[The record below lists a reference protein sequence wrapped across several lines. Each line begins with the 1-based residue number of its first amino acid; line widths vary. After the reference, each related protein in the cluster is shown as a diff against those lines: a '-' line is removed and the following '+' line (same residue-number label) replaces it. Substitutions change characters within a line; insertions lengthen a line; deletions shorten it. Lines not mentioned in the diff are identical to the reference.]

1 MRANKLKNALE
12 AGDSI
17 FASGPGFCSPELVE
31 FLGYLEF
38 DCIFID
44 AEHGPIGLREAQE
57 MVRAADVLGVPTLT
71 RVPRND
77 PATILGYLETG
88 VGSILVPHVN
98 DAASAQAA
106 VGAAR
111 YPPLGI
117 RGAHSGTRAANYGMT
132 QTSAEYFA
140 RADQETLV
148 SVMIE
153 EHTAIKNMD
162 EILQVEGLDLFMLG
176 PGDLSM
182 SMGFPG
188 QPYHPEVQANVDL
201 ALKKIVAAG
210 KSAGTVAGN
219 GEQARQLAERG
230 FQLILVSTT
239 GLLASA
245 ARQFLTEARNRE

>member
-1 MRANKLKNALE
+1 MRVSRLKKALQ
-12 AGDSI
+12 AGESI
-17 FASGPGFCSPELVE
+17 IAAGPGFSSPELVE
-31 FLGYLEF
+31 FLGYLAF

-44 AEHGPIGLREAQE
+44 AEHGPIGLKEAQE
-57 MVRAADVLGVPTLT
+57 MVRAADAVGIPTLT
-71 RVPRND
+71 RVPQND

-88 VGSILVPHVN
+88 TEGILVPHVN
-98 DAASAQAA
+98 DAAAAQAA
-106 VGAAR
+106 VGAAK
-111 YPPLGI
+111 YPPVGI

-153 EHTAIKNMD
+153 EYTAIENLD
-162 EILQVEGLDLFMLG
+162 EILQVEGQDLFMLG

-188 QPYHPEVQANVDL
+188 QPFHPEVQENVKL
-201 ALKKIVAAG
+201 ALKKILAAG

-219 GEQARQLAERG
+219 GEQARQLIEKG
-230 FQLILVSTT
+230 FQCILVSMT
-239 GLLASA
+239 GLLAPVV
-245 ARQFLTEARNRE
+245 RQFLTQARTRE

>member
-1 MRANKLKNALE
+1 MRVNQLKKALDD
-12 AGDSI
+12 GDSI
-17 FASGPGFCSPELVE
+17 IAVGPGFSSPELVE
-31 FLGYLEF
+31 FLGHLKF

-44 AEHGPIGLREAQE
+44 AEHGPVGLKEAQE
-57 MVRAADVLGVPTLT
+57 MVRAADVVDIPTLI
-71 RVPRND
+71 RVPQND
-77 PATILGYLETG
+77 PAAILGYLETG
-88 VGSILVPHVN
+88 TGSILVPHVN
-98 DAASAQAA
+98 HAAAAQAA
-106 VGAAR
+106 VRATK

-117 RGAHSGTRAANYGMT
+117 RGAHSGTRAANYGTT

-140 RADQETLV
+140 CADQETLV

-153 EHTAIKNMD
+153 EVAAIKNID
-162 EILQVEGLDLFMLG
+162 EILQVEGQDLFMLG

-188 QPYHPEVQANVDL
+188 QPYHPEVQENVDL
-201 ALKKIVAAG
+201 ALKKILAVG

-219 GEQARQLAERG
+219 GEQAHQLIERG
-230 FQLILVSTT
+230 FQFVLVSAT

>member
-12 AGDSI
+12 AGNTI

-31 FLGYLEF
+31 FLGYLDF
-38 DCIFID
+38 DCVFID
-44 AEHGPIGLREAQE
+44 AEHGPIGLKEAQE
-57 MVRAADVLGVPTLT
+57 MVRAADALGISTLT
-71 RVPRND
+71 RVPQSD

-88 VGSILVPHVN
+88 TGSILVPHVN

-106 VGAAR
+106 VKAAR
-111 YPPLGI
+111 YPPIGV

-140 RADQETLV
+140 HADRETLV

-153 EHTAIKNMD
+153 EATAIKNMD

-182 SMGFPG
+182 SMGYPG
-188 QPYHPEVQANVDL
+188 QPFHPEVQANVDL
-201 ALKKIVAAG
+201 ALKKIIAAG
-210 KSAGTVAGN
+210 KSAGTVASDGK
-219 GEQARQLAERG
+219 QARQLVERG

-245 ARQFLTEARNRE
+245 AREFLTVARAQ